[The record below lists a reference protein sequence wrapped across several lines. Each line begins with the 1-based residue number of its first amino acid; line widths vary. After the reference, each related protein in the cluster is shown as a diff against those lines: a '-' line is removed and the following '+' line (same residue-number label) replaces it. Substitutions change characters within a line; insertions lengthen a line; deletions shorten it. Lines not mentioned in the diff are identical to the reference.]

1 MVKYLKM
8 AVWVV
13 DVRGGGGRGG
23 EEVRCNAQE
32 GEEPVQLVLL
42 LRIDLVQEHVV
53 E

>member
-8 AVWVV
+8 AVWIA
-13 DVRGGGGRGG
+13 DVRGGGRGE

-32 GEEPVQLVLL
+32 GEKSVQLVLL
-42 LRIDLVQEHVV
+42 LRIDLVQEHVM

>member
-8 AVWVV
+8 AVWIA
-13 DVRGGGGRGG
+13 DVRGGGRGE

-32 GEEPVQLVLL
+32 GEEPIQLVLL
-42 LRIDLVQEHVV
+42 LRIDLAQEHVV